1 MYGFCFCSFPAFPM
15 KSRRSI
21 HGEGRSTARSPPTQ
35 EAEALEITLPK
46 STAETAAEEGYQW
59 PAVGESKAHVY
70 SPCGASMV
78 LFEDPPPHIMSVDG
92 VGLRVCP
99 VAIVCY
105 GRSHM
110 RVSAVALQ
118 HRLTGIERLASPIIP
133 SPARPA
139 RLCATYH
146 SSSSGAS
153 PRSSHW
159 GCRALQAVVAGGSAL
174 DGAASASC
182 SGEGQSATWPQ
193 QANLLRAQLYS
204 KHRSRQRRRA
214 AVGSG
219 AGPRT
224 CPCSC

>member
-1 MYGFCFCSFPAFPM
+1 MQPRALTQPLTSYLGGNNIHVRTPCACVLLRDRLYGFCFCSFPAFPM

-118 HRLTGIERLASPIIP
+118 HRLTGIERLASPIYPVPGAPRAPLRNIP
-133 SPARPA
+133 FFILWRITSQLSLGVSCP
-139 RLCATYH
+139 
-146 SSSSGAS
+146 SSRCG
-153 PRSSHW
+153 W
-159 GCRALQAVVAGGSAL
+159 
-174 DGAASASC
+174 
-182 SGEGQSATWPQ
+182 W
-193 QANLLRAQLYS
+193 
-204 KHRSRQRRRA
+204 
-214 AVGSG
+214 
-219 AGPRT
+219 
-224 CPCSC
+224 

>member
-1 MYGFCFCSFPAFPM
+1 MQPRVLTQPLTSYLGGNNIHVRTPCACVLLRDRLYGFCFCSFPAFPM

-70 SPCGASMV
+70 SPCGVSMV

-99 VAIVCY
+99 AAIVCY

-118 HRLTGIERLASPIIP
+118 HRLTGIETLASPIYPVPSAPRAPLRNIP
-133 SPARPA
+133 FFILWRITSQLSLGVSCP
-139 RLCATYH
+139 
-146 SSSSGAS
+146 SSRCG
-153 PRSSHW
+153 W
-159 GCRALQAVVAGGSAL
+159 
-174 DGAASASC
+174 
-182 SGEGQSATWPQ
+182 W
-193 QANLLRAQLYS
+193 
-204 KHRSRQRRRA
+204 
-214 AVGSG
+214 
-219 AGPRT
+219 
-224 CPCSC
+224 

>member
-1 MYGFCFCSFPAFPM
+1 MQPRALTQPLTSYLGGNNIHVRTPCACVLLRDRLYGFCFCSFPAFPM

-59 PAVGESKAHVY
+59 PAVGESKAHIY

-118 HRLTGIERLASPIIP
+118 HRLTGIERLASPIYPVPGAPRAPLRNIP
-133 SPARPA
+133 FFILWRITSQLSLGVSCP
-139 RLCATYH
+139 
-146 SSSSGAS
+146 SSRCG
-153 PRSSHW
+153 W
-159 GCRALQAVVAGGSAL
+159 
-174 DGAASASC
+174 
-182 SGEGQSATWPQ
+182 W
-193 QANLLRAQLYS
+193 
-204 KHRSRQRRRA
+204 
-214 AVGSG
+214 
-219 AGPRT
+219 
-224 CPCSC
+224 

>member
-1 MYGFCFCSFPAFPM
+1 MQPRVLTQPLTSYLGGNNIHVRTPCACVLLRDRLYGFCFCSFPAFPM

-118 HRLTGIERLASPIIP
+118 HRLTGIERLASPIYPVPGAPRAPLRNIP
-133 SPARPA
+133 FFILWRITSQLSLGVSCP
-139 RLCATYH
+139 
-146 SSSSGAS
+146 SSRCG
-153 PRSSHW
+153 W
-159 GCRALQAVVAGGSAL
+159 
-174 DGAASASC
+174 
-182 SGEGQSATWPQ
+182 W
-193 QANLLRAQLYS
+193 
-204 KHRSRQRRRA
+204 
-214 AVGSG
+214 
-219 AGPRT
+219 
-224 CPCSC
+224 

>member
-1 MYGFCFCSFPAFPM
+1 M

-139 RLCATYH
+139 RLCAEHTMLH
-146 SSSSGAS
+146 PLA
-153 PRSSHW
+153 HHLA
-159 GCRALQAVVAGGSAL
+159 ALTGGFVPFKPLWLVVVL
-174 DGAASASC
+174 
-182 SGEGQSATWPQ
+182 
-193 QANLLRAQLYS
+193 
-204 KHRSRQRRRA
+204 
-214 AVGSG
+214 
-219 AGPRT
+219 
-224 CPCSC
+224 

>member
-1 MYGFCFCSFPAFPM
+1 MQPRALTQPLTSYLGGNNIHVRTPCACVLLRDRLYGFCFCSFPAFPM

-118 HRLTGIERLASPIIP
+118 HRLTGIETLASPIYPVPSAPRAPLRNIP
-133 SPARPA
+133 FFILWRITSQLSLGVSCP
-139 RLCATYH
+139 
-146 SSSSGAS
+146 SSRCG
-153 PRSSHW
+153 W
-159 GCRALQAVVAGGSAL
+159 
-174 DGAASASC
+174 
-182 SGEGQSATWPQ
+182 W
-193 QANLLRAQLYS
+193 
-204 KHRSRQRRRA
+204 
-214 AVGSG
+214 
-219 AGPRT
+219 
-224 CPCSC
+224 

>member
-1 MYGFCFCSFPAFPM
+1 MQPRALTQPLTSYLGGNNIHVRTPCACVLLRDRLYGFCFCSFPAFPM

-118 HRLTGIERLASPIIP
+118 HRLTGIETLASPIYPVPSAPRAPLRNIP
-133 SPARPA
+133 FFILWRITSHLSLGVSCP
-139 RLCATYH
+139 
-146 SSSSGAS
+146 SSRCG
-153 PRSSHW
+153 W
-159 GCRALQAVVAGGSAL
+159 
-174 DGAASASC
+174 
-182 SGEGQSATWPQ
+182 W
-193 QANLLRAQLYS
+193 
-204 KHRSRQRRRA
+204 
-214 AVGSG
+214 
-219 AGPRT
+219 
-224 CPCSC
+224 

>member
-1 MYGFCFCSFPAFPM
+1 MLLRDRLYGFCFCSFPAFPM

-118 HRLTGIERLASPIIP
+118 HRLTGIERLASPIYPVPGAPRAPLRNIP
-133 SPARPA
+133 FFILWRITSQLSLGVSCP
-139 RLCATYH
+139 
-146 SSSSGAS
+146 SSRCG
-153 PRSSHW
+153 W
-159 GCRALQAVVAGGSAL
+159 
-174 DGAASASC
+174 
-182 SGEGQSATWPQ
+182 W
-193 QANLLRAQLYS
+193 
-204 KHRSRQRRRA
+204 
-214 AVGSG
+214 
-219 AGPRT
+219 
-224 CPCSC
+224 